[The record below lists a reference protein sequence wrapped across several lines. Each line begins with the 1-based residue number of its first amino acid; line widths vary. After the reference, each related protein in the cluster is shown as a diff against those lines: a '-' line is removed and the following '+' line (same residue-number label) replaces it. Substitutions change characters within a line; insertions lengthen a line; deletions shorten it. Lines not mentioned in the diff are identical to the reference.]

1 LTGSDFA
8 FNDKA
13 FSDFGYHS
21 VSCNANNINLFQLY
35 VFNTAKGTGTT
46 MKIIG
51 IVLVVFGIGLA
62 IWGYQ
67 LSGSVGSQ
75 ITQAVTGSD
84 TDKVMTFYIISA
96 ISFVV
101 GIYLFIKN

>member
-1 LTGSDFA
+1 MTTDSGS
-8 FNDKA
+8 
-13 FSDFGYHS
+13 
-21 VSCNANNINLFQLY
+21 
-35 VFNTAKGTGTT
+35 T

-51 IVLVVFGIGLA
+51 IALVVLGIGLA

-84 TDKVMTFYIISA
+84 TEKVMTFYIA
-96 ISFVV
+96 GAVSFVV
-101 GIYLFIKN
+101 GIFLFAKK